1 MLGKN
6 NINVVFVLRIIIT
19 EHGSICIFCIC
30 IFSIINQTTMSTESV
45 VEPTTTK
52 TKLTI
57 VDKIEAILEDQN
69 KELGQ
74 IKALYDSLR
83 ARQKTVQK
91 MLTKVRQKMAKPV
104 KPKSNRKPCGF
115 ARPTPVSKEM
125 CDFLSLPEGSE
136 VSRTTVT
143 RALIQYIKDHQLQ
156 NPENKKQ
163 IKPDETLYKL
173 FGEQSR
179 KQELTYFTMQK
190 FVNHHFAKKEG
201 A

>member
-6 NINVVFVLRIIIT
+6 NINVVFVLRIIIK
-19 EHGSICIFCIC
+19 EHAIFVFVF
-30 IFSIINQTTMSTESV
+30 FSIINQTTMSAELAI
-45 VEPTTTK
+45 EPTTTK

-91 MLTKVRQKMAKPV
+91 MLMKVRQKMAKPV

>member
-6 NINVVFVLRIIIT
+6 NINVVFVLRIIIK
-19 EHGSICIFCIC
+19 EHAIFVFVF
-30 IFSIINQTTMSTESV
+30 FSIINQTTMSAELAI
-45 VEPTTTK
+45 EPTTTK

>member
-1 MLGKN
+1 
-6 NINVVFVLRIIIT
+6 
-19 EHGSICIFCIC
+19 
-30 IFSIINQTTMSTESV
+30 MSTTETNAA
-45 VEPTTTK
+45 TTNNPVTGSGGK
-52 TKLTI
+52 VTI

-69 KELGQ
+69 KELAQ
-74 IKALYDSLR
+74 IKAIYDSLR

-91 MLTKVRQKMAKPV
+91 MLMKVRQKMAKPV

-115 ARPTPVSKEM
+115 ARPSPVSKEM
-125 CDFLSLPEGSE
+125 CEFLSLPEGTE

-190 FVNHHFAKKEG
+190 FVNHHFTKADKKSLN

>member
-1 MLGKN
+1 
-6 NINVVFVLRIIIT
+6 
-19 EHGSICIFCIC
+19 
-30 IFSIINQTTMSTESV
+30 MSAESA
-45 VEPTTTK
+45 VEPTTTTK

-190 FVNHHFAKKEG
+190 FVNHHFAKKQDP
-201 A
+201 

>member
-19 EHGSICIFCIC
+19 EHAIFVFVF
-30 IFSIINQTTMSTESV
+30 FSIINQTTMSTESA

-74 IKALYDSLR
+74 IKTIYDSLR

-91 MLTKVRQKMAKPV
+91 MLMKVRQKMAKPV

-190 FVNHHFAKKEG
+190 FVNHHFTKKEN